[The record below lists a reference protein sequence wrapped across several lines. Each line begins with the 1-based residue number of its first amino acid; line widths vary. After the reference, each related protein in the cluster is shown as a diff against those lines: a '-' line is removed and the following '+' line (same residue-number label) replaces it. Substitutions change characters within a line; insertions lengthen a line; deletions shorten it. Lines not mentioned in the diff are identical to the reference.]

1 MSPVYCEGIIYEEES
16 AELSEVRV
24 DTAISGYE
32 DVERMKAKR
41 MEQSRKGA
49 EMLSAL
55 ISQFRKWKQQA

>member
-41 MEQSRKGA
+41 DRK
-49 EMLSAL
+49 SVV
-55 ISQFRKWKQQA
+55 